1 MKHRHIKE
9 LARRNELI
17 LGSRSPRRKSLLEE
31 IPVPFEQIIPRLEEK
46 RLDHEEPY
54 DFACR
59 LAEDKAL
66 SIAQGLTDRQI
77 VLGCDTIVVLDG
89 DVLGK
94 PANRNDALDI
104 LMRLVGNRHTVCT
117 ALALASNKGLLAS
130 AYALTEV
137 FFNPVSRDQLEEY
150 IGTGEPMDKAG
161 AYGIQGM
168 GGFLVDRIEGS
179 LDNVIGLPRDLLDD
193 LAEGVIGF

>member
-1 MKHRHIKE
+1 MKHKHIKE
-9 LARRNELI
+9 LARRYELI
-17 LGSRSPRRKSLLEE
+17 LGSGSPRRKRLLEE
-31 IPVPFEQIIPRLEEK
+31 IPVPFKQIIPRLEEK
-46 RLDHEEPY
+46 RLDDEEPY

-66 SIAQGLTDRQI
+66 AITSGLTDRKI

-94 PANRNDALDI
+94 PTSSREALDI
-104 LMRLVGNRHTVCT
+104 LTRLAGNKHTVCT
-117 ALALASNKGLLAS
+117 ALALASNQGLLAS

-137 FFNPVSRDQLEEY
+137 YFNPVSRVQLEDY
-150 IGTGEPMDKAG
+150 IATGEPMDKAG
-161 AYGIQGM
+161 AYGIQEM

-193 LAEGVIGF
+193 LAEGIIGF

>member
-1 MKHRHIKE
+1 MKHEHIKE
-9 LARRNELI
+9 LARRYELI
-17 LGSRSPRRKSLLEE
+17 LGSGSPRRKSLLEE
-31 IPVPFEQIIPRLEEK
+31 IPVPFRQIIPKLEEK
-46 RLDHEEPY
+46 RLDDEEPY

-59 LAEDKAL
+59 LAEDKAI
-66 SIAQGLTDRQI
+66 SVAQGLIDRQI

-94 PANRNDALDI
+94 PANRNDALDT

-137 FFNPVSRDQLEEY
+137 FFNPVSRAQLEEY
-150 IGTGEPMDKAG
+150 IVTVEPMDKAG